1 MTEELKETTKLK
13 VAQKEDI
20 DANFTVIK
28 IDESNESEI
37 EKKADDYV
45 NRLVEFSLEDLEK
58 QKQSQ
63 SSVERMGE
71 EIQIE
76 TAKRLQLL
84 QTPLKQLSKSSDDG
98 GSVAT
103 QLVNLKMEVEK
114 LDPAS
119 FNFEAGWFSRL
130 LGAIPGVGTPMKRY
144 FTQFESAQEVIDAI
158 LNSLKNGRDEL
169 ARDNITLSEDQK
181 FLHASALNLKKLSL
195 LGQKM
200 DDKLNYKVSRE
211 FAEKPE
217 EKKFIEENLLFPLR
231 QKIMDFQQ
239 QLAVVQQG
247 MISIDLIQRNNKE
260 LIRGVDRSMNVT
272 VNALQV
278 AATVAMALNNQKIV
292 MDKIAMINATT
303 DSLIAG
309 TAKQLKTQGVE
320 IQKQAAS
327 TQLDIE
333 NLKTAFHDISTALN
347 DISQFRQQALPQMAQ
362 SILEMDKLTE
372 EIQGKVEEA
381 QKSQAMETTID
392 IKLD

>member
-1 MTEELKETTKLK
+1 MSKEIETE
-13 VAQKEDI
+13 
-20 DANFTVIK
+20 FTVIK
-28 IDESNESEI
+28 IDESNENDI
-37 EKKADDYV
+37 DKKAAEYV
-45 NRLVEFSLEDLEK
+45 DRLIQVGLDDLEK
-58 QKQSQ
+58 QKQNQ
-63 SSVERMGE
+63 ASVEQMGHE
-71 EIQIE
+71 VQIE

-84 QTPLKQLSKSSDDG
+84 QTPLKQLSKTGEEG

-103 QLVNLKMEVEK
+103 ELVNLKMEVEK
-114 LDPAS
+114 LDPS
-119 FNFEAGWFSRL
+119 TLNLEAGWFSRTI
-130 LGAIPGVGTPMKRY
+130 GMIPGIGTPMKRY
-144 FTQFESAQEVIDAI
+144 FTKFESAQEVIDAI

-169 ARDNITLSEDQK
+169 ARDNITLGEDQK

-200 DDKLNYKVSRE
+200 DEKLTYKASRE
-211 FAEKPE
+211 FAERPQ
-217 EKKFIEENLLFPLR
+217 EKKFIEEGLLFPLR

-292 MDKIAMINATT
+292 MDKISMINKTT

-309 TAKQLKTQGVE
+309 TARQLKTQGVE

-327 TQLDIE
+327 TQLDIT
-333 NLKTAFHDISTALN
+333 NLKNAFQDIAIALN
-347 DISQFRQQALPQMAQ
+347 DISDFRQQALPQMAE
-362 SILEMDKLTE
+362 SILEMDKLTG
-372 EIQGKVEEA
+372 EIQTKIEES
-381 QKSQAMETTID
+381 QKSKAMEATID
-392 IKLD
+392 IKLEEVE